1 MTGIQCVGGKMDAT
15 RTYCNRWWKWICTP
29 GLPCEGILL
38 LGQMTEKKGDVDEQ
52 LYGIEEVKCSHLGG
66 RSFAV
71 RKLGAAVGSEEEA
84 YTTTIMPRNSV
95 CTCKSGR
102 TRTEVCRHRD
112 GIKAAIDANAITQK
126 QLIGA

>member
-1 MTGIQCVGGKMDAT
+1 MTGIKCVGGKMDAT
-15 RTYCNRWWKWICTP
+15 RTYCNRWWKWISTP

-52 LYGIEEVKCSHLGG
+52 LYGVEEVGCSYLGG

-84 YTTTIMPRNSV
+84 YTTTILPRTSI
-95 CTCKSGR
+95 CTCKGGKC
-102 TRTEVCRHRD
+102 RTEICRHRD
-112 GIKAAIDANAITQK
+112 GLASAIQAGVIPAKT
-126 QLIGA
+126 LIGA